1 MLLVSQQLIV
11 SFLKSIHMAR
21 NDQLLNLLRTNSVS
35 RFLYR
40 HARNDYVG
48 ALRRLLNELGYGQ
61 ELNWDRLGADT
72 FFGEETVMAV
82 RTFSRRNNAF
92 TDGATVSPPLVQQ
105 MIYLDEARSGLELM
119 RRALEA
125 DRINEAFI
133 PMDPNHFGTQR
144 LVPVLQAL
152 QIPFHDVPD
161 GLVKF
166 ARKQG
171 LRNVTGARLTNSLA
185 RAMMAELRDRFGPAR
200 VLDPNLPDPNEEPSP
215 PIEPKPVTELKVI
228 DSGSSVI
235 VSDGDQQVQFRKR
248 DQGVVTFGYH
258 TVSNFVNTNRQKLL
272 QADIVPQG
280 IEVIEAVSRNEG
292 RMDGINTYDRGV
304 VSLGVYQWTLGSRDG
319 EGELPAMLKKVKSAY
334 PRTFRTFFENY
345 GIDVS
350 DDTNTT
356 YGYLTFE
363 GDKVFTQEQKNT
375 FRVPE
380 WAFRF
385 WRAAQEPDV
394 QTIQV
399 KHALSR
405 LKNFY
410 WHPDYAAHGFTLN
423 EIITSSYGVAL
434 LLDNHVNR
442 PAWVGRCVERAM
454 GNIGLTSNPQGWS
467 SAEERR
473 LLDEY
478 LRVRETYSENNYP
491 PMTKADIRAQKIA
504 ASLQTG
510 ELSAERLSF
519 RVRQAQIRS
528 YSAPVGDK
536 FTARSVAPAT
546 PGVAPPEDFAQDD
559 YPIIKMDV
567 IR

>member
-1 MLLVSQQLIV
+1 
-11 SFLKSIHMAR
+11 MAR
-21 NDQLLNLLRTNSVS
+21 NEQLLNLLRTNSVA

-40 HARNDYVG
+40 HARNKYVG
-48 ALRRLLNELGYGQ
+48 ELRRLLHELGYGQ
-61 ELNWDRLGADT
+61 ELNWERLGADT
-72 FFGEETVMAV
+72 FYGEETVMAV
-82 RTFSRRNNAF
+82 RMFSQRNSAF
-92 TDGATVSPPLVQQ
+92 TDGATLPSTLMLQ
-105 MIYLDEARSGLELM
+105 MIHLDEARPGLELI
-119 RRALEA
+119 RRALDA
-125 DRINEAFI
+125 DRIDEAFV
-133 PMDPNHFGTQR
+133 PMNPNHFGTQR

-152 QIPFHDVPD
+152 QIPFDDVPD

-166 ARKQG
+166 ARRQG
-171 LRNVTGARLTNSLA
+171 LGNITGTRLTNSLA
-185 RAMMAELRDRFGPAR
+185 RAMIAELGDRFGPSR
-200 VLDPNLPDPNEEPSP
+200 IIDPNLPDPGDQPSP
-215 PIEPKPVTELKVI
+215 PIEPKPVTELKII
-228 DSGSSVI
+228 DSGNSVI
-235 VSDGDQQVQFRKR
+235 VSDGTQQVQFRKR
-248 DQGVVTFGYH
+248 DEGVVTFGYH
-258 TVSNFVNTNRQKLL
+258 TVSNFVNTNREKLL
-272 QADIVPQG
+272 QANIVPQG

-319 EGELPAMLKKVKSAY
+319 EGELPALLKKVKSTY

-363 GDKVFTQEQKNT
+363 GDQIFTQQQKSK
-375 FRVPE
+375 FRAPE

-385 WRAAQEPDV
+385 WRAAQEADV

-410 WHPDYAAHGFTLN
+410 WHPTYAAYGYTLN
-423 EIITSSYGVAL
+423 ELITSSYGVAL

-442 PAWVGRCVERAM
+442 PAWVGKCVEQAM

-467 SAEERR
+467 SGEERR
-473 LLDEY
+473 LIDEY
-478 LRVRETYSENNYP
+478 LRVRATYSENNYS
-491 PMTKADIRAQKIA
+491 PMTKANERAQKIA

-510 ELSAERLSF
+510 DLSGERLSF
-519 RVRQAQIRS
+519 RVRESELRS
-528 YSAPVGDK
+528 YSTMPDED

-546 PGVAPPEDFAQDD
+546 PGVAPPEDFSQDD
-559 YPIIKMDV
+559 YPIIKMDLV
-567 IR
+567 R

>member
-1 MLLVSQQLIV
+1 
-11 SFLKSIHMAR
+11 MAR
-21 NDQLLNLLRTNSVS
+21 NDQLLNLLRTKSVA

-40 HARNDYVG
+40 HARNQYVG
-48 ALRRLLNELGYGQ
+48 VLRRLLNELGYGQ
-61 ELNWDRLGADT
+61 ELNWERLGADN
-72 FFGEETVMAV
+72 FYGEETVMAV
-82 RTFSRRNNAF
+82 RSFSQRNNAF
-92 TDGATVSPPLVQQ
+92 TDGATIPPALIQQ
-105 MIYLDEARSGLELM
+105 MIHLDEARPGLELI
-119 RRALEA
+119 RRALDA
-125 DRINEAFI
+125 NRVDEAFI

-144 LVPVLQAL
+144 LVPILQAL
-152 QIPFHDVPD
+152 QIPFNDVPD
-161 GLVKF
+161 GLRQF
-166 ARKQG
+166 ARQQG
-171 LRNVTGARLTNSLA
+171 LRNVTGARLTDGLA
-185 RAMMAELRDRFGPAR
+185 RGMMAELRDRFGPSR
-200 VLDPNLPDPNEEPSP
+200 VLDPDLPNPGEEPSP
-215 PIEPKPVTELKVI
+215 PIEPKPVTELRVI
-228 DSGSSVI
+228 ESGNSVI
-235 VSDGDQQVQFRKR
+235 VSDGDQQVQFRRR

-258 TVSNFVNTNRQKLL
+258 TVTNFVDTNREKLL

-304 VSLGVYQWTLGSRDG
+304 VSLGVYQWTLGSTDG
-319 EGELPAMLKKVKSAY
+319 EGELPALLKKVKSTY

-363 GDKVFTQEQKNT
+363 GQKVFTQEEKNR

-385 WRAAQEPDV
+385 WRAAQEADV

-410 WHPDYAAHGFTLN
+410 WHPAYAAYGYTLN

-442 PAWVGRCVERAM
+442 PAWVGKCVERAM
-454 GNIGLTSNPQGWS
+454 SNTGLTSNPQGWS
-467 SAEERR
+467 STEERR

-478 LRVRETYSENNYP
+478 LRVRATYSENNYP

-504 ASLQTG
+504 ASVQSG
-510 ELSAERLSF
+510 ELSGERLSF
-519 RVRQAQIRS
+519 RVREAEIRS
-528 YSAPVGDK
+528 YGAPLDGE
-536 FTARSVAPAT
+536 FAARSVAPAT
-546 PGVAPPEDFAQDD
+546 PGVAPPEDFSQDD